1 MAPAVTIRHYPPA
14 SPHGEGLDRNS
25 FSAMKVKNIMARFQ
39 LIRRSSGM
47 FNVHDAFTG
56 KRESLHT
63 RKRADAIR
71 LVHARNEAVAAG
83 MVSLQM
89 ARAYATA
96 ADPAMATRT
105 WNDVMTS
112 LLVGK
117 DGPNLDRYER
127 AWRDTALVPLLK
139 LVLIETRPEHL
150 HRALVNGT
158 VATNVYLRRLHNFA
172 MDMSWL
178 PWPVIPKRQWP
189 KVVHKERRAITEE
202 EHIRILAREK
212 NTERRTFYEML
223 WHLGGSQGDIACLK
237 AADVDW
243 NSRTVSYVRKKT
255 GEQCQMHFGDKLAA
269 LLRTLPP
276 TGPLFRYLSTVRSAD
291 RATEFRQRCVGLGI
305 HGVSL
310 HSYRYAWAERA
321 LSSGY
326 PERFA
331 QGALGHSSKAVH
343 RAYAKHAHVSLPS
356 LEEFEAKHSLAKIVK
371 PDFAHPAPDT
381 GDGTM
386 ACS

>member
-1 MAPAVTIRHYPPA
+1 
-14 SPHGEGLDRNS
+14 
-25 FSAMKVKNIMARFQ
+25 MKAKNIMARFQ
-39 LIRRSSGM
+39 LIRRSHGI
-47 FNVHDAFTG
+47 FNVFDAHTG

-63 RKRADAIR
+63 RKRADALR
-71 LVHARNEAVAAG
+71 LIHARNEAAAAG

-105 WNDVMTS
+105 WADVMTAV
-112 LLVGK
+112 LVGK

-202 EHIRILAREK
+202 EHFRILAREK
-212 NTERRTFYEML
+212 NTERRAFYEML

-243 NSRTVSYVRKKT
+243 DSRTVSYLRKKS
-255 GEQCQMHFGDKLAA
+255 GEQCQMHFGDSVAA
-269 LLRTLPP
+269 LLRTLPS
-276 TGPLFRYLSTVRSAD
+276 TGPLFPYLCTVRSAD
-291 RATEFRQRCVGLGI
+291 RATEFHQRCVGLGI
-305 HGVSL
+305 EGVSL

-321 LSSGY
+321 RHCGY

-331 QGALGHSSKAVH
+331 QEALGHSSKAVH
-343 RAYAKHAHVSLPS
+343 RAYAKHAHVRLPS
-356 LEEFEAKHSLAKIVK
+356 LEEFETKHAQGKIVK
-371 PDFAHPAPDT
+371 LDFVRPATDA
-381 GDGTM
+381 GDGTA